1 MDYFDQVLPTYLE
14 NWPAA
19 LAKLSIRQAGLTLSV
34 EEAEALGTNM
44 VELFECFEQ
53 PWARDI
59 TSIRERLVGLF
70 TKFPEG
76 AFVRLGSRSPKDAL
90 YRKHTSLRV
99 HSAYDALSLLL
110 GASERIM
117 DDLLLAIAKNYRPS
131 IFVRE
136 WLDIP
141 PWTEFRCFMKK
152 RSLVGISQYFYRNVY
167 PPLLAAVGD
176 IEGAVRDFFP
186 AFEESC
192 HIQDVV
198 FDIVVQPSA
207 PWQVTL
213 LEINPYFELTD
224 PCLFHWHDDDFDG
237 GFRFCREELLAAK
250 SATRALLNGAK
261 DLAEP
266 LTARARPTDE
276 RSPSYS

>member
-1 MDYFDQVLPTYLE
+1 
-14 NWPAA
+14 
-19 LAKLSIRQAGLTLSV
+19 
-34 EEAEALGTNM
+34 
-44 VELFECFEQ
+44 
-53 PWARDI
+53 
-59 TSIRERLVGLF
+59 
-70 TKFPEG
+70 
-76 AFVRLGSRSPKDAL
+76 
-90 YRKHTSLRV
+90 
-99 HSAYDALSLLL
+99 
-110 GASERIM
+110 M

-141 PWTEFRCFMKK
+141 PWTEFRCFMKQ

-167 PPLLAAVGD
+167 PPLLAAAGE
-176 IEGAVRDFFP
+176 IEGAIRDFFP

-237 GFRFCREELLAAK
+237 GFRFCREELLAAT
-250 SATRALLNGAK
+250 SATRALLN
-261 DLAEP
+261 
-266 LTARARPTDE
+266 AR
-276 RSPSYS
+276 